1 MQFGKKIPVRVCR
14 RRFKRQDVMLAG
26 SAMSITRSRSV
37 AVSDLS
43 SSGACI
49 GGRDLPLA
57 GDDMLFV
64 IGSSDRMARVMWRY
78 ADKCGIQ
85 FDQPLHDETVELM
98 KHEAQWAE
106 VAGWVQ

>member
-1 MQFGKKIPVRVCR
+1 MQFGKKMPVQMCR
-14 RRFKRQDVMLAG
+14 RRCRRQGVMLAG

-43 SSGACI
+43 ESGACI

-64 IGSSDRMARVMWRY
+64 IGSSDRMARVMWRF

-85 FDQPLHDETVELM
+85 FDQPLRDETIELM
-98 KHEAQWAE
+98 KQEAQWAK
-106 VAGWVQ
+106 VAGWVH